1 MYVSP
6 SIMSAHLEKLGED
19 IRACEISGVF
29 SFHLDVMDGHF
40 APNISMGPDFYNMIR
55 KLTEVPVES
64 HLMVE
69 RPDIYYDR
77 FTDHDRDTVLI
88 HYESPVN
95 ILGLIK
101 KLREENVPYG
111 IAINP
116 ETPFGKVADLIDDAK
131 ILLVMSVHP
140 GFSGQK
146 FIDVTGKIRE
156 ASQYIRD
163 KNLKTMIEVD
173 GGINDETAE
182 KARKSGA
189 DIAVSASYIFGGP
202 IDERIRVL
210 SSI

>member
-19 IRACEISGVF
+19 IRACEKSGVF

-40 APNISMGPDFYNMIR
+40 APNISMGPDFYKMI
-55 KLTEVPVES
+55 KNITDVPVES
-64 HLMVE
+64 HLMLE
-69 RPDIYYDR
+69 RPDLFYDR
-77 FTDHDRDTVLI
+77 FTDHGKDTVLI

-101 KLREENVPYG
+101 KLMNENVPYG

-116 ETPFGKVADLIDDAK
+116 ETPFGKVSDLIDNAK
-131 ILLVMSVHP
+131 ILLVMSVNP

-146 FIDVTGKIRE
+146 FIDVTEKIRE
-156 ASQYIRD
+156 AREYIRD

-173 GGINDETAE
+173 GGINSETAE
-182 KARKSGA
+182 KVKESGA
-189 DIAVSASYIFGGP
+189 DIAVSASYIFGGS
-202 IDERIRVL
+202 IKERITAL